1 MARPSP
7 TGPPMGAPY
16 NPLQQLPVLMT
27 AFGSRPM
34 KCPYCSA
41 PTTKVLDKRDSE
53 DLTVTRRRR
62 RCSACGGR
70 FTTHERAEVV
80 SLVVVKKDG
89 RREEFSRAKLR
100 AGITKACAKRPVSVT
115 AIEQLVNDVEA
126 ELRRREG
133 AEVNHAIIGELVMQ
147 KLSQLDNVAYIRF
160 ASVYRAF
167 GDLSSFEE
175 EIQRTKAGANGAGSP
190 PADGRRGLT
199 RATRRPQH

>member
-1 MARPSP
+1 
-7 TGPPMGAPY
+7 
-16 NPLQQLPVLMT
+16 
-27 AFGSRPM
+27 M

-70 FTTHERAEVV
+70 FTTYERAEVV

-100 AGITKACAKRPVSVT
+100 AGITKACAKRPVSAS
-115 AIEQLVNDVEA
+115 AIEQLVNEVEA

-133 AEVNHAIIGELVMQ
+133 AEVDHAVVGELVMQ
-147 KLSQLDNVAYIRF
+147 KLSRLDNVAYIRF

-167 GDLSSFEE
+167 GDLSSFEA
-175 EIQRTKAGANGAGSP
+175 EIERAKAGVNGAALP
-190 PADGRRGLT
+190 PAEGRRGLAGAAG
-199 RATRRPQH
+199 RGRRQADG